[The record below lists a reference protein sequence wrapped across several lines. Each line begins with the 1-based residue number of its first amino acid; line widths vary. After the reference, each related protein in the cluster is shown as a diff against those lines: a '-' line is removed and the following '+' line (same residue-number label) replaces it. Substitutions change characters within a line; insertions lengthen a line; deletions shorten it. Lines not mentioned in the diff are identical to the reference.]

1 MNIGIDLIAQNLLM
15 SFETVVLLIMIIGSL
30 VFFAKGFQIGIT
42 MMFVISGAV
51 FSWFYY
57 SGLNYAPMLVIFLLS
72 LVVMTFSLYFV
83 GKTSLAGGVV

>member
-51 FSWFYY
+51 FSWF
-57 SGLNYAPMLVIFLLS
+57 
-72 LVVMTFSLYFV
+72 
-83 GKTSLAGGVV
+83 